1 MYGACM
7 PTDFNKVDS
16 AVRKRLGEP
25 YFLAAHCGS
34 YSVMK
39 YRENRSIFDGT
50 DVIERD
56 FGWFPS
62 PYEAF
67 RAAVAVE
74 KPCQF

>member
-1 MYGACM
+1 M
-7 PTDFNKVDS
+7 PTDFSEVDS
-16 AVRKRLGEP
+16 AVRERLGEL
-25 YFLAAHCGS
+25 YFLATHCGS
-34 YSVMK
+34 YSIMK
-39 YRENRSIFDGT
+39 YRANRCILDNT

-62 PYEAF
+62 PYEAL